1 MNLNFDKDAKNWDEE
16 RRIKRAKMISGK
28 ILDCCDLTDISTAM
42 EFGCAT
48 GLISFNLKDR
58 FDSITLVDNSKGM
71 IDVLN
76 KKIKENNMDKMNA
89 KCINLLEED
98 LEQKFDFIYTSMA
111 LHHIKN
117 LNLIIDKF
125 YNLLNENG
133 HLCIVDLNEEDGTF
147 HSKFKNFDG
156 HNGFN
161 QEELKKI
168 LKEKGFKKI
177 DSKTIF
183 EDTKIIN
190 DKEFDYSLF
199 LMNAKK

>member
-168 LKEKGFKKI
+168 LKEKGFEKTF
-177 DSKTIF
+177 SKTIF
-183 EDTKIIN
+183 KDKKIIN